1 MTGNRDERLA
11 ADCRDMLRIQ
21 DRPYLSWIATK
32 GELPAAE
39 EYLLDI
45 RLRTYALS
53 TAQGGYIVGTTRRS
67 IVSVTLWDS
76 YPHTAPYVRMLSQPP
91 VFHPRWYSKGTYCP
105 AEPWH
110 AETPLIDFIK
120 KMIGTLI
127 YDPDLTDT
135 DAPANY
141 KALDW
146 YRRNREKTALFPS
159 DSTPLT
165 ENSEDELHAL
175 ENAALFD
182 EIIDSWHGGR
192 A

>member
-11 ADCRDMLRIQ
+11 ADYRDMLRIQ
-21 DRPYLSWIATK
+21 DRPYLRWIATK
-32 GELPAAE
+32 GEPQRAE

-45 RLRTYALS
+45 RLRTYAL
-53 TAQGGYIVGTTRRS
+53 TAEQGRYIVGAVRRCL
-67 IVSVTLWDS
+67 VSVTLWDS

-105 AEPWH
+105 AEPWR
-110 AETPLIDFIK
+110 AETPLADFIRQL
-120 KMIGTLI
+120 IGTLT
-127 YDPDLTDT
+127 YDPALTDT

-146 YRRNREKTALFPS
+146 YRRNRGNTALFPS
-159 DSTPLT
+159 DSTPLS
-165 ENSEDELHAL
+165 ENSEDTVRAPESSAI
-175 ENAALFD
+175 FD
-182 EIIDSWHGGR
+182 EIIDSWRCGG